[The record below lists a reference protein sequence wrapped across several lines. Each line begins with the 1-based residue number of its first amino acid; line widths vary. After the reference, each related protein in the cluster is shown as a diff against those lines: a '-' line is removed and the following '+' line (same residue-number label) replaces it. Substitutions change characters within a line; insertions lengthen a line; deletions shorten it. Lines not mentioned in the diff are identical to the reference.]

1 MHINF
6 RSTHT
11 LQYTNRLFVFPPVP
25 PHRETYIPFLFS
37 EYTYAWKIFFCS
49 CYNRSEHFWQL
60 NHHSRL
66 ARSSIQQR
74 LSCPEILLTHIM
86 PYLETKAS
94 VLFLTALGF
103 FPRTPLTAIHTV
115 AFKKKNFTFKE
126 VWKGKNVG
134 CFVCFCVSTG
144 VTIGHLYLLR
154 KLVLN
159 SEKAITSAPKRWN
172 YEFQFKQIPFQS
184 VFHYLKLSVYFFVSE
199 HKQFQCFLH
208 RSNFEKKTT
217 RVSKTQK

>member
-1 MHINF
+1 MRWERADKYLPLHTSFSYSDSLFPVFFLISMHINF

-60 NHHSRL
+60 SHHSRL

-115 AFKKKNFTFKE
+115 AFKKKK
-126 VWKGKNVG
+126 
-134 CFVCFCVSTG
+134 
-144 VTIGHLYLLR
+144 ILLLR
-154 KLVLN
+154 KFEKGKMLVVL
-159 SEKAITSAPKRWN
+159 
-172 YEFQFKQIPFQS
+172 
-184 VFHYLKLSVYFFVSE
+184 FVS
-199 HKQFQCFLH
+199 
-208 RSNFEKKTT
+208 
-217 RVSKTQK
+217 V

>member
-1 MHINF
+1 MWDGKEQTSTCLYILASVTQIHYFKYFFLISMHINF

-60 NHHSRL
+60 SHHSRL

-103 FPRTPLTAIHTV
+103 FLVGHHWQQ
-115 AFKKKNFTFKE
+115 FT
-126 VWKGKNVG
+126 
-134 CFVCFCVSTG
+134 
-144 VTIGHLYLLR
+144 L
-154 KLVLN
+154 
-159 SEKAITSAPKRWN
+159 
-172 YEFQFKQIPFQS
+172 
-184 VFHYLKLSVYFFVSE
+184 
-199 HKQFQCFLH
+199 
-208 RSNFEKKTT
+208 
-217 RVSKTQK
+217 